1 MSIIAG
7 IVRPDLDT
15 AAAQQ
20 DLAAMIGGGSC
31 IVAPHAVF
39 AGAPKTGS
47 RRHRIGGCFNGTLS
61 NRGALY
67 SELERSGYP
76 VDFDDDDSL
85 IAALYIEYG
94 VNFINKLEG
103 TFVLGVYDAENRYL
117 LLARDLLG
125 GMPLYYF
132 LDGGALVFADCAA
145 NLYRHPRLP
154 REIDLN
160 AVSDFLSLQY
170 IAEPDTIYRKVR
182 QLPHGHLLEFRL
194 SDRTISIRNCQPS
207 VFQAEPTALDFDDA
221 AHEARHQIELAVAK
235 ALSGAKHP
243 GVLLSGGIDSA
254 VLSAAAIRLLPKQQL
269 PAFTVG
275 FANRTYDER
284 GAAAATAQCLNRK
297 VGREAIFT
305 HEREIP
311 PVDFSLVEEIAAA
324 ADEPYA
330 DASVIPT
337 TLATRFAA
345 EECDVVLGGDG
356 GDELF
361 GGYDR
366 YVAMGYYN
374 RFDLLPLQLRRGIHR
389 LFCAMLPDAGERTR
403 AGRLRRL
410 SGLCAQPTPLD
421 GYFSILD
428 RCPAPIK
435 ARLFG
440 GAMQPALRHDSIE
453 VFRRFWRELNVTD
466 PIGRFAELDAHT
478 YVVGD
483 GLPKLAIAARLSH
496 SSMLIRAPFLECGV
510 REFSSRL
517 PQSYK
522 LRGTNRKRILKAAF
536 ADMIDTEILHRPKRG
551 FGMPLAAWLRGH
563 WNAPLRERLLDG
575 ELVRGNWFDR
585 KETEHLISLHQ
596 SGKRDFSYLLWSL
609 LQLSLFL
616 TRHAR

>member
-1 MSIIAG
+1 MSTIAG
-7 IVRPDLDT
+7 IARLDLDT
-15 AAAQQ
+15 VAARQ
-20 DLAAMIGGGSC
+20 DLAAMTGGGC
-31 IVAPHAVF
+31 CVVAPHAVF
-39 AGAPKTGS
+39 AGSAKEGL
-47 RRHRIGGCFNGTLS
+47 RRHRLGGCFNGTLS

-67 SELERSGYP
+67 SELEKSGYP
-76 VDFDDDDSL
+76 IDFDDDDSL
-85 IAALYIEYG
+85 IAALYTEYG

-194 SDRTISIRNCQPS
+194 NDRTISIRNCQPS
-207 VFQAEPTALDFDDA
+207 VFQTEATSLEFADA

-235 ALSGAKHP
+235 ALSGAKKP
-243 GVLLSGGIDSA
+243 GILLSGGIDSA
-254 VLSAAAIRLLPKQQL
+254 VLAAAAIRLRPDHPLPS
-269 PAFTVG
+269 FTVG
-275 FANRTYDER
+275 FANRAYDER
-284 GAAAATAQCLNRK
+284 GAAAATARGLNRRA
-297 VGREAIFT
+297 GREAVTT

-345 EECDVVLGGDG
+345 ENCDVVLGGDG

-366 YVAMGYYN
+366 YVAMGCYN
-374 RFDLLPLQLRRGIHR
+374 RFDLLPLAMRRGIDR
-389 LFCAMLPDAGERTR
+389 LVCALLPDAGERTR
-403 AGRLRRL
+403 CGRIRRL
-410 SGLCAQPTPLD
+410 TGLCAQPTPLD

-428 RCPAPIK
+428 RCPPRIK

-440 GAMQPALRHDSIE
+440 ATMQPTLRHDTIE
-453 VFRRFWRELNVTD
+453 VFRRFWRELNVSD
-466 PIGRFAELDAHT
+466 PIGRFAELDIHT

-483 GLPKLAIAARLSH
+483 GLPKLAIAAKLSH
-496 SSMLIRAPFLECGV
+496 SSMLIRAPFLEREV
-510 REFSSRL
+510 REFSARL

-522 LRGTNRKRILKAAF
+522 LRGSNRKRILKAAF
-536 ADMIDTEILHRPKRG
+536 ADMIDTEILRRPKRG

-563 WNAPLRERLLDG
+563 WSAPLRERLLDG

-585 KETEHLISLHQ
+585 RATEELISLHQ
-596 SGKRDFSYLLWSL
+596 SGKRDFSYLLWSM